1 MHASGEYDYIHTH
14 ANAGG
19 SLSPSLSLL
28 FTSFRRKKSRFPA
41 IVRSMRAFRVRV
53 SGFSSAFRARDFFF
67 LIFFEKRKRRRCA
80 LVKILAPPGLSFVG
94 AFAAKIGSGFALPAL
109 LFFPT
114 RESRRYS
121 RRETLDARESSEI
134 YVSFASREGGVG
146 RERPQAKERESVI
159 FFSLLHRGGEGLS
172 ATAVRPF
179 FFGSPHQ
186 PSTFLGLCI
195 KKEKRCTLI
204 IKSRSFANLFIS
216 LSL

>member
-1 MHASGEYDYIHTH
+1 LHASGEYDYIHTH

-146 RERPQAKERESVI
+146 RERPQAKERECDFFFFVASRRRGALGDGCPSI
-159 FFSLLHRGGEGLS
+159 FFLGPPISR
-172 ATAVRPF
+172 APF
-179 FFGSPHQ
+179 WGFV
-186 PSTFLGLCI
+186 
-195 KKEKRCTLI
+195 
-204 IKSRSFANLFIS
+204 
-216 LSL
+216 

>member
-1 MHASGEYDYIHTH
+1 
-14 ANAGG
+14 
-19 SLSPSLSLL
+19 
-28 FTSFRRKKSRFPA
+28 
-41 IVRSMRAFRVRV
+41 MRAFRVRV
-53 SGFSSAFRARDFFF
+53 SGFSSSFRARDFFF

-134 YVSFASREGGVG
+134 YVSFASREGGVVG
-146 RERPQAKERESVI
+146 KDHKQKRESVI

-179 FFGSPHQ
+179 FFGSPHH
-186 PSTFLGLCI
+186 
-195 KKEKRCTLI
+195 
-204 IKSRSFANLFIS
+204 SRAPFWGFV
-216 LSL
+216 

>member
-1 MHASGEYDYIHTH
+1 
-14 ANAGG
+14 
-19 SLSPSLSLL
+19 
-28 FTSFRRKKSRFPA
+28 
-41 IVRSMRAFRVRV
+41 MRAFRVRV

-134 YVSFASREGGVG
+134 YVSFASRGGLSSG
-146 RERPQAKERESVI
+146 KTTSKKRERAI
-159 FFSLLHRGGEGLS
+159 FF
-172 ATAVRPF
+172 F
-179 FFGSPHQ
+179 FVSSSRRKGALGDGC
-186 PSTFLGLCI
+186 PSIFFLGPPTSRAPFWGFKR
-195 KKEKRCTLI
+195 KKKTDTLI
-204 IKSRSFANLFIS
+204 IKKLC
-216 LSL
+216 